1 MDRMK
6 GAHGNYAIV
15 TGLGMLALLVTGIA
29 CSSPDQRSAT
39 QTDPT
44 GVPPTPG
51 LFEYVHET
59 PELPASIDATLT
71 DPELAS
77 LLGWPLLRPDESSEF
92 LRQKW
97 RAIDLSLGQTRSTY
111 FSGDD
116 TIFMWQQRP
125 FDATPVAA
133 PTRVAIA
140 GFGVDIRPT
149 GSDYVEARFETG
161 AVTDDSERVI
171 AIIWAPNREILER
184 FIEALEMV
192 ALPD

>member
-1 MDRMK
+1 
-6 GAHGNYAIV
+6 
-15 TGLGMLALLVTGIA
+15 
-29 CSSPDQRSAT
+29 
-39 QTDPT
+39 
-44 GVPPTPG
+44 
-51 LFEYVHET
+51 
-59 PELPASIDATLT
+59 
-71 DPELAS
+71 
-77 LLGWPLLRPDESSEF
+77 
-92 LRQKW
+92 
-97 RAIDLSLGQTRSTY
+97 
-111 FSGDD
+111 
-116 TIFMWQQRP
+116 
-125 FDATPVAA
+125 VAA